1 MSASSHSP
9 AARAKSER
17 EEQIEVVAYLRSKYP
32 DVIVTATGAGMGFSG
47 KWQQLLSR
55 LGYHRGTPDLMIFEP
70 RGGHHGLFIEMKAVR
85 GSLSDVQKHTLD
97 KLTEKGYKTCVCFG
111 AGQAIGVVD
120 KYMSDSHGN

>member
-32 DVIVTATGAGMGFSG
+32 KVVVTATGAGMGFSG

-55 LGYHRGTPDLMIFEP
+55 LGYHRGTPDLMIFKP
-70 RGGHHGLFIEMKAVR
+70 KGGYHGLFIEMKAVR

-97 KLTEKGYKTCVCFG
+97 TLAAEGYKTCVCFG
-111 AGQAIGVVD
+111 AGQAIGVLD
-120 KYMSDSHGN
+120 KYMSEE